1 MKKILVLMVVV
12 FISAVSLYAQSEDK
26 NFPKTV
32 NYTGNLFDK
41 SGKPI
46 DGHVDL
52 NFKFYNS
59 KTSDSVLWSE
69 DQKNVQVEYGYFSV
83 NLGTETPLNLDFS
96 KPLWIEIKLGDS
108 IYPRVQYKPVQYIS
122 QPDFSKKYL
131 APRKIGN
138 VLIKD
143 YYTRTFCKNSLGF
156 KNIKSNNNYSKCSF
170 CHSLF
175 GIFHK
180 EKNRSI
186 EYVKSLKRIEY
197 SQKMLNYAVE
207 GSVNMKVIVNSDG
220 KINSIEPFYYND
232 DILNDLVID
241 ALLKTKFKPSRI
253 NGKNVLDSV
262 VINLDFLLP
271 NNDYLID
278 FLSKKINIT
287 RKIGTYPIYRFSELQ
302 KGKGENIKLS
312 DNVKFECLIYSGMQ
326 ELIKKDTTTVIIGT
340 TKLVSHFEDALKT
353 MKAGGEKLLLIERGA
368 IFTGDYPNVDNIPYS
383 YNFYFLLK
391 VLEINPKN

>member
-1 MKKILVLMVVV
+1 
-12 FISAVSLYAQSEDK
+12 
-26 NFPKTV
+26 
-32 NYTGNLFDK
+32 
-41 SGKPI
+41 
-46 DGHVDL
+46 
-52 NFKFYNS
+52 
-59 KTSDSVLWSE
+59 
-69 DQKNVQVEYGYFSV
+69 
-83 NLGTETPLNLDFS
+83 
-96 KPLWIEIKLGDS
+96 
-108 IYPRVQYKPVQYIS
+108 
-122 QPDFSKKYL
+122 
-131 APRKIGN
+131 
-138 VLIKD
+138 
-143 YYTRTFCKNSLGF
+143 
-156 KNIKSNNNYSKCSF
+156 
-170 CHSLF
+170 LF